1 MAKLFSA
8 VNTNNDNYHISRE
21 EYRDLKYVKDMYIE
35 ASLEEMSELDEKD
48 ELSKDLEEAID
59 TDKEAVS
66 LEKAGMTP
74 AKTLDISREEL
85 KWIYK
90 RAGFPQKEINKI
102 YSMSREEV
110 IDKKNG
116 LLGFIKNPLENVI
129 ESAKNTATKWTSMAK
144 LLLGGLK
151 NDGREDM
158 LALRNNINN
167 DKVKFHEE
175 IDEGIRNKVASRIG
189 VMSVFEYSAGGDC
202 SDLIDYLT
210 AVIDLYEPNSGYIKN
225 LESWMRGV
233 GKKDLENEFDL
244 GRDDQ
249 SLELMD
255 RIKCVDF
262 KIDPK
267 AKEMRLAIYNNLFT
281 KKCMITSVYLDPTL
295 QGYNFFKVD
304 NETIDNTDHMR
315 IEPMTKEGALA
326 LIQFV
331 EDNRRK
337 IINIVESSK
346 RYESLRTGSQL
357 GNILKNIVKNYSNL
371 QLSSAKYMNAMDRSV
386 IINIGHLAELPKL
399 VTELIEIFASEF
411 PKKGQKEE
419 GAGKPEEDNKAPDT
433 NSTSKDNDTD
443 KTNDNVDKE
452 TSDENTEQ

>member
-110 IDKKNG
+110 MDKKNG
-116 LLGFIKNPLENVI
+116 LLSFIKNPLENVI
-129 ESAKNTATKWTSMAK
+129 QSTKDTVTKWKSMAK

-167 DKVKFHEE
+167 DKVKFHED
-175 IDEGIRNKVASRIG
+175 IDNNIRSKVTSRIG
-189 VMSVFEYSAGGDC
+189 TMSVFEYGAGGDC

-210 AVIDLYEPNSGYIKN
+210 VVIDLYDPNSGYIKN

-255 RIKCVDF
+255 RIKRVDF

-267 AKEMRLAIYNNLFT
+267 AKEMR
-281 KKCMITSVYLDPTL
+281 
-295 QGYNFFKVD
+295 
-304 NETIDNTDHMR
+304 
-315 IEPMTKEGALA
+315 
-326 LIQFV
+326 
-331 EDNRRK
+331 
-337 IINIVESSK
+337 
-346 RYESLRTGSQL
+346 
-357 GNILKNIVKNYSNL
+357 
-371 QLSSAKYMNAMDRSV
+371 
-386 IINIGHLAELPKL
+386 
-399 VTELIEIFASEF
+399 
-411 PKKGQKEE
+411 
-419 GAGKPEEDNKAPDT
+419 
-433 NSTSKDNDTD
+433 
-443 KTNDNVDKE
+443 
-452 TSDENTEQ
+452 